1 MNGVLTDNG
10 NWRVRV
16 ERNGDEVQR
25 KGLTAAVLG
34 AMMSFG
40 FAAYAEGAKAA
51 DDLDTYTI
59 DEIVVTATR
68 TEKDTLK
75 VPAAISVVTAED
87 IRTHNVKT
95 LSDALAMLPGVYDAR
110 THGSR
115 RSPMALP
122 FAGSARAISFSSMTA
137 WS

>member
-68 TEKDTLK
+68 TEK
-75 VPAAISVVTAED
+75 ER
-87 IRTHNVKT
+87 IR
-95 LSDALAMLPGVYDAR
+95 
-110 THGSR
+110 
-115 RSPMALP
+115 
-122 FAGSARAISFSSMTA
+122 
-137 WS
+137 

>member
-34 AMMSFG
+34 TMMSLG
-40 FAAYAEGAKAA
+40 LAAGAEAA
-51 DDLDTYTI
+51 DKAEENLDTYTI

-75 VPAAISVVTAED
+75 VPASISVVTAED
-87 IRTHNVKT
+87 IKLHN
-95 LSDALAMLPGVYDAR
+95 
-110 THGSR
+110 
-115 RSPMALP
+115 
-122 FAGSARAISFSSMTA
+122 
-137 WS
+137 